1 MGVKALLEQTMRSL
15 TNVGLY
21 KIAHSMTVESVET
34 HAEPSSY
41 FKCCNDKKLAIGTE
55 AKCAIEQLRDSSAI
69 PRPQAK
75 NPASPH
81 AGFIFAGLQANN

>member
-1 MGVKALLEQTMRSL
+1 MCSL

-21 KIAHSMTVESVET
+21 KIAHSVAVEIVET
-34 HAEPSSY
+34 RGTNFY

-81 AGFIFAGLQANN
+81 AGFIFAGLPANN